1 MSLTYRSVTSLSNF
15 KLISR
20 HVCVL
25 CTHKF
30 IEGVPTNKKFW
41 VRALINP
48 TAGYAYTY
56 ITILV
61 REELIVP
68 LRYCNNFLGQT
79 NLEPGVFV

>member
-1 MSLTYRSVTSLSNF
+1 M
-15 KLISR
+15 
-20 HVCVL
+20 CVL

-30 IEGVPTNKKFW
+30 IERVPTSKKFW
-41 VRALINP
+41 ARAPINL